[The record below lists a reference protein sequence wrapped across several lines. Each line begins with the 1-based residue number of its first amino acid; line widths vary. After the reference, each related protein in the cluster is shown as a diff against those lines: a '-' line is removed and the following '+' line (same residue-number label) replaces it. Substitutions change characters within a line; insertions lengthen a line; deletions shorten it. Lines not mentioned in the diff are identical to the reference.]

1 MKSAAQDTDT
11 PIIKVRG
18 LGKSFGDH
26 VVHEGLDLDVRRG
39 EIIGIVGG
47 SGTGKSVLLQQIVG
61 LLTPDAGSIEVFG
74 ESVQSKTAEEYRQ
87 LRRRWGVMFQDGALF
102 SSLTVRQNVE
112 APMREQLKD
121 LPEDLRETL
130 AGIKVRMVGLE
141 EVALAKYP
149 SELSGGM
156 RKRAGF
162 ARAIALDPEIV
173 FLDEPTAG
181 LDPIGAAAF
190 DTLIRQLQ
198 AALGLTVF
206 LVTHDLDSL
215 HAICD
220 RIAVLAEKKV
230 LAVGTMAELMKVD
243 HPWVHEYFHGPRAR
257 AALGND
263 EKVQ

>member
-1 MKSAAQDTDT
+1 MNAMDQTEEP
-11 PIIKVRG
+11 PIIRVRG
-18 LGKSFGDH
+18 LGKSFGTH

-74 ESVQSKTAEEYRQ
+74 ESVTGTSPEEYRR

-102 SSLTVRQNVE
+102 SSLTVQQNVE
-112 APMREQLKD
+112 APMREQLD
-121 LPEDLRETL
+121 LPDDLRELL
-130 AGIKVRMVGLE
+130 AGIKVRMVGLQQN
-141 EVALAKYP
+141 ALTKFP

-220 RIAVLAEKKV
+220 RVAVLAEKKV
-230 LAVGTMAELMKVD
+230 LAVGTMQEMLKVD

-257 AALGND
+257 AALGSD
-263 EKVQ
+263 EKV